1 MKSNYIKELF
11 SLIILLALNAFFL
24 YFLIL
29 TVSLFSSLA
38 SKPNSKFFIL
48 LAVAV
53 LIISYV
59 VHRKISHKKAN
70 GFYSALAFPFRFIRL
85 IFAVGIPFFMLQ
97 LHILLYLGICF
108 AIPAG
113 SIFIYQRLANVETPV
128 ALKIFIVLTTAV
140 IICVVGQKQVNY
152 FVQKF
157 PPQSIRNSRK
167 LQPYKIDELS
177 NYLLAESNVRF
188 LVFFIYFFLLVMINA
203 FNLKGMGIYDSVTVD
218 DAVLQS
224 FATFLAFDRIVASLK
239 PLTFQPSEMIRK
251 ISASISNKIEDLDDE

>member
-11 SLIILLALNAFFL
+11 SLIVLLALNAFFL
-24 YFLIL
+24 YFLVL
-29 TVSLFSSLA
+29 TISLFSSVT
-38 SKPNSKFFIL
+38 SDPNSIFFLL
-48 LAVAV
+48 LAVVV
-53 LIISYV
+53 LIISYLI
-59 VHRKISHKKAN
+59 HLKIVHKKSN
-70 GFYSALAFPFRFIRL
+70 GFFSALAFPFRFVRVL
-85 IFAVGIPFFMLQ
+85 FAVGIPFFMLQ
-97 LHILLYLGICF
+97 LHIVLYLGICF

-113 SIFIYQRLANVETPV
+113 LIFVYQRLAHVHTPV
-128 ALKIFIVLTTAV
+128 ALKTFIVLTTAV
-140 IICVVGQKQVNY
+140 IISVVLQKQVN
-152 FVQKF
+152 FIVQKF
-157 PPQSIRNSRK
+157 PPASIRNSKK

-224 FATFLAFDRIVASLK
+224 FATFLAFDRIIASLK

-251 ISASISNKIEDLDDE
+251 ISNAISNKIEDLNDE